1 MKNIFEK
8 QKFEALLVARWS
20 DFINAQALLDTIR
33 ELVEKNKSSFD
44 FIPNT
49 NYKQKGAQI
58 MVSRFNYQKQGFIIW
73 VDFLMP
79 IDGKK
84 VAVGTAEF
92 FLSTTGILSLSK
104 ILGNTYDCI

>member
-1 MKNIFEK
+1 MKKIFET
-8 QKFEALLVARWS
+8 QKFEALMVARWS
-20 DFINAQALLDTIR
+20 EFINAQALLDTIKD
-33 ELVEKNKSSFD
+33 LVDERKNSFD

-49 NYKQKGAQI
+49 SYKQKGAQI
-58 MVSRFNYQKQGFIIW
+58 MVSRFQYQKHAFVIW

-92 FLSTTGILSLSK
+92 FLSATEILSLSK
-104 ILGNTYDCI
+104 ILGNIYDCV

>member
-1 MKNIFEK
+1 MKKIFET
-8 QKFEALLVARWS
+8 QKFEALMVARWS
-20 DFINAQALLDTIR
+20 EFINAQALLDTIKD
-33 ELVEKNKSSFD
+33 LVDERKDSFD

-49 NYKQKGAQI
+49 SYKQKGAQI
-58 MVSRFNYQKQGFIIW
+58 MVSRFQYQKHAFVIW

-92 FLSTTGILSLSK
+92 FLSATEILSLSK
-104 ILGNTYDCI
+104 ILGNIYDCV